1 MTPLFVVPAALLFL
15 AQQPAPRQAQ
25 QPAPR
30 HAATADAQQAAS
42 PAALANGLAIQ
53 VALDRAGFSSG
64 VIDGRPG
71 ANTRR
76 AMDAY
81 KQQKN
86 ADIAPDAAPLVDY
99 QITAAD
105 AAGPFVENIP
115 SDMMEQSK
123 LPALGYRS
131 IVEMLAE
138 RFHTTP
144 EFLRKLNSSSTFAA
158 DTTIQVPNVEP
169 LVLPAP
175 VAPAVP
181 VKDGTPTGTSGR
193 GTASSAPPAPD
204 KPDVV
209 VQISK
214 ASSSLTV
221 TDASGAIIF
230 FAPVTTGSEHDPL
243 PIGEWKVNGV
253 QLNPTFRYN
262 PALFWDANPQHS
274 KATVPAGPNSPVGL
288 VWIDISKEH
297 YGLHGAPEP
306 SQIGRT
312 ESHGCVRLTNWD
324 ALRVAALVKPGTRV
338 TFTE

>member
-1 MTPLFVVPAALLFL
+1 MSALLVVPAAVLFL
-15 AQQPAPRQAQ
+15 AQQPSARHGAAPEAQ
-25 QPAPR
+25 KAAPLE
-30 HAATADAQQAAS
+30 
-42 PAALANGLAIQ
+42 ALRNGLAIQ

-64 VIDGRPG
+64 VIDGRAG

-86 ADIAPDAAPLVDY
+86 ADIAPEAAPLVDY

-105 AAGPFVENIP
+105 AAGPFIENIP
-115 SDMMEQSK
+115 SDLMEQSK

-131 IVEMLAE
+131 ILEMLAE

-144 EFLRKLNSSSTFAA
+144 EFLRTLNPSATFAA

-169 LVLPAP
+169 LVVPAP
-175 VAPAVP
+175 AANEA
-181 VKDGTPTGTSGR
+181 TPTGTSGR
-193 GTASSAPPAPD
+193 ETGSVTTPKSD
-204 KPDVV
+204 KADVI
-209 VQISK
+209 VQVSK

-221 TDASGAIIF
+221 TDASGAIVF

-253 QLNPTFRYN
+253 QTNPTFKYN

-297 YGLHGAPEP
+297 FGLHGAPEP

-324 ALRVAALVKPGTRV
+324 AVRVAALVKPGTRV
-338 TFTE
+338 IFTE

>member
-1 MTPLFVVPAALLFL
+1 MNPFLVVPVALLYL
-15 AQQPAPRQAQ
+15 AQQPVPRQ
-25 QPAPR
+25 R
-30 HAATADAQQAAS
+30 ATTAAQQAPSA
-42 PAALANGLAIQ
+42 AALLEGVAIQ

-76 AMDAY
+76 AMEAY

-86 ADIAPDAAPLVDY
+86 ADIVPEAAPLVDY

-105 AAGPFVENIP
+105 VAGPFVENIP
-115 SDMMEQSK
+115 ADVIEQSK

-144 EFLRKLNSSSTFAA
+144 DFLRKLNSSSTFAA

-175 VAPAVP
+175 VAPTA
-181 VKDGTPTGTSGR
+181 KEDTPTGTSGR
-193 GTASSAPPAPD
+193 GAASAAVPMPG

-209 VQISK
+209 VQVSK

-221 TDASGAIIF
+221 TDASGAIVF

-253 QLNPTFRYN
+253 QLNPTFKYN

-274 KATVPAGPNSPVGL
+274 KATIPAGPNSPVGL

-324 ALRVAALVKPGTRV
+324 ALRVAALVKPGTRIA
-338 TFTE
+338 FTE

>member
-1 MTPLFVVPAALLFL
+1 
-15 AQQPAPRQAQ
+15 
-25 QPAPR
+25 
-30 HAATADAQQAAS
+30 
-42 PAALANGLAIQ
+42 
-53 VALDRAGFSSG
+53 
-64 VIDGRPG
+64 
-71 ANTRR
+71 
-76 AMDAY
+76 MDAY

-86 ADIAPDAAPLVDY
+86 ADIAPEAAPLVDY

-144 EFLRKLNSSSTFAA
+144 EFLRKLNPSATFAA

-175 VAPAVP
+175 VAPAA
-181 VKDGTPTGTSGR
+181 KDGTPTGTSGR
-193 GTASSAPPAPD
+193 GTASAAAPAPD

-209 VQISK
+209 VQVSK

-230 FAPVTTGSEHDPL
+230 FAPVTTG
-243 PIGEWKVNGV
+243 
-253 QLNPTFRYN
+253 QR
-262 PALFWDANPQHS
+262 A
-274 KATVPAGPNSPVGL
+274 
-288 VWIDISKEH
+288 
-297 YGLHGAPEP
+297 
-306 SQIGRT
+306 
-312 ESHGCVRLTNWD
+312 
-324 ALRVAALVKPGTRV
+324 
-338 TFTE
+338 